1 MKPLRLTLQA
11 FGPFSGCEIIDFTLL
26 GQNPLFLIN
35 GPTGAGKSSILDA
48 ICFALY
54 AQTTGAERDGT
65 QMRCDHANA
74 SVLTEVT
81 LDFAL
86 GDAHYRIRRVP
97 QQERA
102 KISGEGT
109 TRQTP
114 EAQLWLLDG
123 SDAGQLLVSKSVTEA
138 TAHIKTLIGLDVEQF
153 RQVMVLPQGKFRE
166 LLMAD
171 SREREKIF
179 GQLFQTNIYRR
190 IEDKLKEKASGIKRE
205 VEAHNNKIKGIL
217 DPTDASS
224 EADIS
229 QELEDLQPQIAS
241 ATNRKNAAD
250 KNLKAAIAR
259 KDKALDVQKRFSDL
273 AVQRTALST
282 LNEQQPLINKQTTRL
297 QQAQQA
303 QRIQHHFDNQT
314 AQQAQLKQLEQQL
327 EQSRQQLA
335 QAKAAQQQASQDNS
349 NAKLAL
355 QGLDEL
361 KQQHNDLQR
370 FQQQLTNL
378 LNAQA
383 SKQTAEQKSQVSSQ
397 ALQDKT
403 QHYKNLQAEQSSTQA
418 KVTALAVALEA
429 LPSLQ
434 TKLENLKHKQP
445 MRVQLESLRQTAGQL
460 ATQLRQAE
468 AEQNQQQAQYQQAR
482 DNANRLEL
490 QWHTGQAALLA
501 QELQQ
506 GQPCPVCGS
515 AEHPKPATPQE
526 GGQLISKEQVDQA
539 RTAQQQAYDLL
550 TAGNDKLQKVN
561 NQKELNLKEG
571 QQFSAALGEH
581 AHISVSDMAA
591 ELEQAHRQVQ
601 SLLQQQHE
609 RQTLNARMGEIEQEL
624 TLTQTAITQ
633 LEATAKTDHHQVT
646 KVAAEVEQL
655 ETQIPE
661 GYRQADALTLQLTKL
676 AEQIQTI
683 TTQADAAEQRLNA
696 CQSALDRADS
706 TLAAQT
712 QQLQDNKN
720 TLEVASNTWQQALAA
735 SDFADLQAFKN
746 ALLNDAEQQSLLNE
760 IEAFKNQLS
769 NTNAVIAQMQQDLAE
784 QQRPDMPALEMAL
797 AEATEQFKQADS
809 ALQVL
814 TERFNLLKNVQDRL
828 NKAREQSALLE
839 QQYAI
844 IGTLSD
850 VANGQTGDKISLNRF
865 VLSVLLDDVLI
876 QASHRL
882 HIMSKGRYRLVRK
895 EDRAKGNKASGLE
908 LEVEDGNTGK
918 TRAVATLSGGESF
931 MAALSLALGLSD
943 VVQSYAGG
951 IKLDALFIDEGFG
964 SLDAESLDAAIRV
977 LIDLQQS
984 GRMIGIISHVSE
996 LKEQMALRLDV
1007 ISSQSGSTVAMR
1019 AG

>member
-1 MKPLRLTLQA
+1 MKPLKLTLQA
-11 FGPFSGCEIIDFTLL
+11 FGPFAGCELIDFTQL

-54 AQTTGAERDGT
+54 GQTTGAERDAT
-65 QMRCDHANA
+65 QMRCDHAGA
-74 SVLTEVT
+74 ATLTEVS
-81 LDFAL
+81 LDFLL
-86 GDAHYRIRRVP
+86 GKKSYRIRRVP

-102 KISGEGT
+102 KKSGEGT
-109 TRQTP
+109 TSQTP
-114 EAQLWLLDG
+114 EAQLWLMDG
-123 SDAGQLLVSKSVTEA
+123 SPDGQLMVSKSVTEA
-138 TAHIKTLIGLDVEQF
+138 NAQIKILIGLDVEQF

-171 SREREKIF
+171 SKEREKIF

-190 IEDKLKEKASGIKRE
+190 IEDKLKGKASGIKRE
-205 VEAHNNKIKGIL
+205 MEAHNNIIKGIL
-217 DPTDASS
+217 EPTDASS
-224 EADIS
+224 EAEIS
-229 QELEDLQPQIAS
+229 QELECLQPQIS
-241 ATNRKNAAD
+241 NATNNKTAAD
-250 KNLKAAIAR
+250 KKLKLATSN
-259 KDKALDVQKRFSDL
+259 KDKALDVKNRFSDL
-273 AVQRTALST
+273 ALQRTALTS
-282 LNEQQPLINKQTTRL
+282 LNNQQPLINSQTKRL

-303 QRIQHHFDNQT
+303 QSIQHHFNNQT
-314 AQQAQLKQLEQQL
+314 TQQAQRKQLEQQL

-335 QAKAAQQQASQDNS
+335 QTKNAHQNALQESA
-349 NAKLAL
+349 NAKQAL

-361 KQQHNDLQR
+361 KQQQHDLQR
-370 FQQQLTNL
+370 CQQQLTNL
-378 LNAQA
+378 ASAKENKQA
-383 SKQTAEQKSQVSSQ
+383 AEKKNQISSQ
-397 ALQDKT
+397 ALADKA
-403 QHYKNLQAEQSSTQA
+403 QYYKNLQAEHRSTQA

-429 LPSLQ
+429 LPTQQ

-445 MRVQLESLRQTAGQL
+445 LREQLESLRQTAGQL
-460 ATQLRQAE
+460 ASQLRQAE
-468 AEQNQQQAQYQQAR
+468 QKQKQQQIQHEDMR

-506 GQPCPVCGS
+506 GEPCPVCGS

-539 RTAQQQAYDLL
+539 RSAQQHAYEVL
-550 TAGNDKLQKVN
+550 TADNDKLQHVKT
-561 NQKELNLKEG
+561 QKELNIKEG
-571 QQFSAALGEH
+571 KQLNATLSEYAQITLD
-581 AHISVSDMAA
+581 DMAA
-591 ELEQAHRQVQ
+591 ELKQADQQVHN
-601 SLLQQQHE
+601 LLQQQRE
-609 RQTLNARMGEIEQEL
+609 QQTLNVRMGEIEQEL

-633 LEATAKTDHHQVT
+633 GEAIAKTDHQQFT
-646 KVAAEVEQL
+646 KAAAEVEQL
-655 ETQIPE
+655 ETQIPKD
-661 GYRQADALTLQLTKL
+661 YRQADALSLQLTKL

-683 TTQADAAEQRLNA
+683 TTRADTAEQRLNA

-706 TLAAQT
+706 TLVAQT
-712 QQLQDNKN
+712 QQLQDNQT
-720 TLEVASNTWQQALAA
+720 TLQAATATWQQALAT
-735 SDFADLQAFKN
+735 SDFADEQAFNN
-746 ALLNDAEQQSLLNE
+746 AQLSDAEQQSISEE
-760 IEAFKNQLS
+760 INDFKTRLS
-769 NTNAVIAQMQQDLAE
+769 NLQAVIKQLEHDLAE
-784 QQRPDMPALEMAL
+784 QPLPDIPALEVAL
-797 AEATEQFKQADS
+797 VEAAEQFQQTDS
-809 ALQVL
+809 ALQTL

-828 NKAREQSALLE
+828 QKARDKNTLLD
-839 QQYAI
+839 QQYAV

-882 HIMSKGRYRLVRK
+882 HIMSKGRYRLLRK

-951 IKLDALFIDEGFG
+951 ITLDALFIDEGFG

-977 LIDLQQS
+977 LIDLQQT

-1007 ISSQSGSTVAMR
+1007 ISDQSGSRVFMR

>member
-1 MKPLRLTLQA
+1 MKPLKLILQA
-11 FGPFSGCEIIDFTLL
+11 FGPFAGCELIDFTQL
-26 GQNPLFLIN
+26 GKNPLFLIN

-54 AQTTGAERDGT
+54 GQTTGAERDAT
-65 QMRCDHANA
+65 QMRCDHADA
-74 SVLTEVT
+74 SVLTEVI

-86 GDAHYRIRRVP
+86 GEAHYRIRRVP

-102 KISGEGT
+102 KLSGEGT

-123 SDAGQLLVSKSVTEA
+123 STESRLLVSKSVTEA
-138 TAHIKTLIGLDVEQF
+138 SAQIKNLIGLDVEQF

-171 SREREKIF
+171 SKEREKIF

-190 IEDKLKEKASGIKRE
+190 IEDKLKDKASGIKRE
-205 VEAHNNKIKGIL
+205 MEAHNNIIKGIL
-217 DPTDASS
+217 EPADASS
-224 EADIS
+224 EAEIS
-229 QELEDLQPQIAS
+229 QELEYLQPQIDS
-241 ATNRKNAAD
+241 ATHNKTAAD
-250 KNLKAAIAR
+250 KKLKLATSN
-259 KDKALDVQKRFSDL
+259 KDKALDLKNRFSDL
-273 AVQRTALST
+273 ALQRTALTS
-282 LNEQQPLINKQTTRL
+282 LNDQQSLMNSQTKRL
-297 QQAQQA
+297 QQARQA
-303 QRIQHHFDNQT
+303 QNIQHHFDNQT
-314 AQQAQLKQLEQQL
+314 TQQAQLKQLEQQL

-335 QAKAAQQQASQDNS
+335 QAKDAYQNAHQESA

-361 KQQHNDLQR
+361 KQQQNDLQR

-378 LNAQA
+378 VNARA
-383 SKQTAEQKSQVSSQ
+383 SKQAAEKKYQASSQ
-397 ALQDKT
+397 ALEDKA

-434 TKLENLKHKQP
+434 SKLENLKHKQP
-445 MRVQLESLRQTAGQL
+445 MRVQLESLRQTARRL
-460 ATQLRQAE
+460 DSQLRQAE
-468 AEQNQQQAQYQQAR
+468 LEQQQQQTQYDQTR

-506 GQPCPVCGS
+506 GEPCPVCGS
-515 AEHPKPATPQE
+515 AEHPKPAAPQE
-526 GGQLISKEQVDQA
+526 GGQLISKERVDQA
-539 RTAQQQAYDLL
+539 RTAQQHAYDAL
-550 TAGNDKLQKVN
+550 TAGNDKLQQVK
-561 NQKELNLKEG
+561 NQTELNKKEG
-571 QQFSAALGEH
+571 QQLNAALSEY
-581 AHISVSDMAA
+581 AQVTLDAMAA
-591 ELEQAHRQVQ
+591 ELEQAHQQVQ
-601 SLLQQQHE
+601 SLLQQQRE
-609 RQTLNARMGEIEQEL
+609 RQRLNARMVEIEQEL

-633 LEATAKTDHHQVT
+633 CEAIAKTDHHQVT

-661 GYRQADALTLQLTKL
+661 DYRQADVLTLQLTKL

-683 TTQADAAEQRLNA
+683 TTRADTAEQTLNA

-712 QQLQDNKN
+712 QQLQDNQIKLQ
-720 TLEVASNTWQQALAA
+720 TATAIWQQALTN
-735 SDFADLQAFKN
+735 SDFADQQTFNN
-746 ALLNDAEQQSLLNE
+746 AQLSDAEQQIISEE
-760 IEAFKNQLS
+760 IDGFKTRLS
-769 NTNAVIAQMQQDLAE
+769 NIQAVIKQLEQDLAE
-784 QQRPDMPALEMAL
+784 QPLPDMAALEATL
-797 AEATEQFKQADS
+797 AEATEQFQQADTR
-809 ALQVL
+809 LQQL

-828 NKAREQSALLE
+828 QKARDKNTLLD
-839 QQYAI
+839 QQYAV

-882 HIMSKGRYRLVRK
+882 HIMSKGRYRLIRK

-951 IKLDALFIDEGFG
+951 ITLDALFIDEGFG

-977 LIDLQQS
+977 LIDLQQT

-1007 ISSQSGSTVAMR
+1007 ISGQSGSRVLMKVS
-1019 AG
+1019 